1 MAKIPHFK
9 SEQEES
15 DFWDTHVVTDYL
27 DELAPADVTFVD
39 TRPRKT
45 MISLRLDPSAITQ
58 LKAIAHQKGVG
69 YQTLMRMWV
78 MERLEHEAKTRQ
90 PEIEVS
96 HPPSEV
102 ARTSG

>member
-1 MAKIPHFK
+1 MSKIPHFN

-15 DFWDTHVVTDYL
+15 DFWDTHSVTYYL
-27 DELAPADVTFVD
+27 EELTPSDATFVD
-39 TRPRKT
+39 ARPRKT
-45 MISLRLDPSAITQ
+45 LISLRLDPAVITQ
-58 LKAIAHQKGVG
+58 LKAVAHQKGVG

-96 HPPSEV
+96 RPPSEV
-102 ARTSG
+102 AGTSG